1 MEMGWKKKRR
11 EKPSVTMEAWLFTWN
26 HWFVNGAECEAD
38 AAELAEQV
46 GHFAARR
53 IPFFAS
59 VEIRE
64 QTVTVT
70 SSRGIERAAHCQWI
84 QTRLVC
90 CTQNTL
96 CIFAKNDFFG
106 ILMSICLFFSKGFMN
121 YFPHVS
127 PVLNKTWLTKQW
139 VKKNRY
145 PPLCNTWHNNW
156 CVDLYMHALYAGLP
170 HSEGAMYR
178 CSVNA

>member
-1 MEMGWKKKRR
+1 MRSRRRWAGRAGWPFCCSEDSLFCERGDKRANGYSHQLTGNR
-11 EKPSVTMEAWLFTWN
+11 KSCTLSVNSNQAGLLYSKYT
-26 HWFVNGAECEAD
+26 
-38 AAELAEQV
+38 
-46 GHFAARR
+46 
-53 IPFFAS
+53 I
-59 VEIRE
+59 
-64 QTVTVT
+64 
-70 SSRGIERAAHCQWI
+70 
-84 QTRLVC
+84 
-90 CTQNTL
+90 

-106 ILMSICLFFSKGFMN
+106 ILMSICLFFSKGFMY

-178 CSVNA
+178 CSVNV